1 MKILIAEDGS
11 TNRLFLKK
19 LFEASGYQV
28 LTVSNGAE
36 AIAVLGATQV
46 DCLLT
51 DLTMP
56 VLDGWGLIQRIREKP
71 QWAALPI
78 VLLTGSAE
86 VDDVKRA
93 RAAGLKHYVVK
104 PIDRERVLAAVAAA
118 ASPEVR
124 PAAS

>member
-19 LFEASGYQV
+19 LFETNGHEA

-46 DCLLT
+46 DCLVT

-56 VLDGWGLIQRIREKP
+56 VLDGWGLIRRIRERP
-71 QWAALPI
+71 EWAGLPI

-86 VDDVKRA
+86 IEDVKRA
-93 RAAGLKHYVVK
+93 RAAGLRHYVVK
-104 PIDRERVLAAVAAA
+104 PIDPDRVLAAVAAA
-118 ASPEVR
+118 ASPEAR
-124 PAAS
+124 AAAS